1 MIGKQSVW
9 KIGEYNKEK
18 AGCFA
23 AELGISPLVTGIL
36 LERDFSSPDE
46 MREFLY
52 GSATPFHNPFLMKG
66 MRKAVERI
74 EQAIAAQEQI
84 TVYGDYDVDG
94 ITASSLLYIYFK
106 RRGANVNTYIPQRK
120 SEGYG
125 LNDEA
130 LKTIF
135 ESGTSLVITV
145 DCGISGLHEVES
157 APKELD
163 IIITDHHT
171 VPEILP
177 PAYAIVNPK
186 QEDCD
191 YPFKELSGVGVAFKL
206 CQAMELGSKAENE
219 VPAWENLTELAALGT
234 VADIVPLL
242 GENREIVRRGLKAM
256 ENTELVGLRALMEA
270 SGCPKTNIISENI
283 GFGLAPRLNAVGR
296 LEHAQSA
303 VELLVTDDAEKA
315 KDIAVML
322 NHENTLR
329 QEISRNIMEEAEAML
344 AQEEHIDTAIVL
356 ASEGWHQGVIGIVAS
371 RLVDKYHL
379 PTILIS
385 IDGDMAKGS
394 CRSIEALNLYEA
406 IAAESDLLTQFG
418 GHHQAAGLTLP
429 TANLPEFK
437 RRFKAYVREH
447 LQEEDYLPV
456 MEVDSEIC
464 TQLTV
469 RDLEELQLLEPCGCR
484 NRAPVFAFR
493 NALLRNERAMG
504 KDKTH
509 LQFMVNK
516 GDYSYRAVMWNKAC
530 LLPVLFDNMIADI
543 AFQPKINEW
552 RGEFS
557 VQLRADAIRQRFTL
571 GDLRHSGEDKQR
583 LLEAFARIR
592 DKVQVLVSSLDNAP
606 QLEGELSRHVE
617 LLTYEQL
624 MSQLMADKSSD
635 KHHAEE
641 HGFELCESILLYD
654 IPELQLKS
662 LLTYFKKHGVN
673 QVILL
678 FTCRDMENAISKAY
692 VDYPHRD
699 AMTGAYR
706 MVMGALE
713 KQGQIKLDDLPNCFN
728 GRVSVNALKIMEQ
741 LGFITINNGIIGKGV
756 IRRCQLED
764 APFYSSVQHK
774 RQTLLNIYKE
784 NLHQSQHDLLR
795 G

>member
-256 ENTELVGLRALMEA
+256 ENT
-270 SGCPKTNIISENI
+270 
-283 GFGLAPRLNAVGR
+283 
-296 LEHAQSA
+296 
-303 VELLVTDDAEKA
+303 
-315 KDIAVML
+315 
-322 NHENTLR
+322 
-329 QEISRNIMEEAEAML
+329 
-344 AQEEHIDTAIVL
+344 
-356 ASEGWHQGVIGIVAS
+356 
-371 RLVDKYHL
+371 
-379 PTILIS
+379 
-385 IDGDMAKGS
+385 
-394 CRSIEALNLYEA
+394 
-406 IAAESDLLTQFG
+406 
-418 GHHQAAGLTLP
+418 
-429 TANLPEFK
+429 
-437 RRFKAYVREH
+437 
-447 LQEEDYLPV
+447 
-456 MEVDSEIC
+456 
-464 TQLTV
+464 
-469 RDLEELQLLEPCGCR
+469 
-484 NRAPVFAFR
+484 
-493 NALLRNERAMG
+493 
-504 KDKTH
+504 
-509 LQFMVNK
+509 
-516 GDYSYRAVMWNKAC
+516 C
-530 LLPVLFDNMIADI
+530 LLYTSPS
-543 AFQPKINEW
+543 P
-552 RGEFS
+552 
-557 VQLRADAIRQRFTL
+557 
-571 GDLRHSGEDKQR
+571 
-583 LLEAFARIR
+583 R
-592 DKVQVLVSSLDNAP
+592 DS
-606 QLEGELSRHVE
+606 
-617 LLTYEQL
+617 
-624 MSQLMADKSSD
+624 
-635 KHHAEE
+635 
-641 HGFELCESILLYD
+641 
-654 IPELQLKS
+654 
-662 LLTYFKKHGVN
+662 
-673 QVILL
+673 
-678 FTCRDMENAISKAY
+678 
-692 VDYPHRD
+692 
-699 AMTGAYR
+699 
-706 MVMGALE
+706 
-713 KQGQIKLDDLPNCFN
+713 
-728 GRVSVNALKIMEQ
+728 
-741 LGFITINNGIIGKGV
+741 
-756 IRRCQLED
+756 
-764 APFYSSVQHK
+764 
-774 RQTLLNIYKE
+774 
-784 NLHQSQHDLLR
+784 
-795 G
+795 

>member
-1 MIGKQSVW
+1 MIGKQSLW
-9 KIGEYNKEK
+9 KISDYNKEK

-36 LERDFSSPDE
+36 LERELNNPEE

-52 GSATPFHNPFLMKG
+52 GSAKPFHDPFLMKD
-66 MRKAVERI
+66 MRKSVERI
-74 EQAIAAQEQI
+74 EKAISAQEKI

-94 ITASSLLYIYFK
+94 ITASSLLYIYLK
-106 RRGANVNTYIPQRK
+106 KRGANVSTYIPQRK

-130 LKTIF
+130 LRSIYDG
-135 ESGTSLVITV
+135 GTSLVITV
-145 DCGISGLHEVES
+145 DCGISGLHEVER
-157 APKELD
+157 APKAMD

-186 QEDCD
+186 QADCE

-206 CQAMELGSKAENE
+206 CQAMELGSDALNALPE
-219 VPAWENLTELAALGT
+219 WEGLTELAALGT

-270 SGCPKTNIISENI
+270 SGCPKENIISEHI
-283 GFGLAPRLNAVGR
+283 GFVLAPRLNAVGR

-303 VELLVTDDAEKA
+303 VELLVTDSSEKA
-315 KDIAVML
+315 QNIAAML
-322 NHENTLR
+322 NHENAIR
-329 QEISRNIMEEAEAML
+329 QEISRNIMEEAEALLSM
-344 AQEEHIDTAIVL
+344 EEHIDTAIVL

-371 RLVDKYHL
+371 RLVEKYHL

-385 IDGDMAKGS
+385 VDGEMAKGS

-429 TANLPEFK
+429 TANLAEFK
-437 RRFKAYVREH
+437 RRFKIYVKEH
-447 LQEEDYLPV
+447 LQADDYLPV
-456 MEVDSEIC
+456 LDVDSEIC
-464 TQLTV
+464 SQITV
-469 RDLEELQLLEPCGCR
+469 RDLEELKLLEPCGCR
-484 NRAPVFAFR
+484 NRAPIFAFR

-504 KDKTH
+504 RDKTH
-509 LQFMVNK
+509 LQFTVNK
-516 GDYSYRAVMWNKAC
+516 GDYSYRALMWNKAC

-552 RGEFS
+552 HGDTS
-557 VQLRADAIRQRFTL
+557 VQLHAASIRQRFAL
-571 GDLRHSGEDKQR
+571 GDLRHSNEDKKR
-583 LLEAFARIR
+583 LLEAFARVR
-592 DKVQVLVSSLDNAP
+592 DRIQVVVSKTSSLPDFKGDLAKYI
-606 QLEGELSRHVE
+606 EVVTYAE
-617 LLTYEQL
+617 LLPQFLAE
-624 MSQLMADKSSD
+624 KSSD
-635 KHHAEE
+635 RHEDTSKNIS
-641 HGFELCESILLYD
+641 LCDTVLLYD
-654 IPELQLKS
+654 IPELSVKS
-662 LLTYFKKHGVN
+662 LLTYFKHCGVK
-673 QVILL
+673 QVVLL
-678 FTCRDMENAISKAY
+678 FTCKDLENAVQQSYI
-692 VDYPHRD
+692 DYPHRD
-699 AMTGAYR
+699 VMTGAYR

-713 KQGQIKLDDLPNCFN
+713 QHGQIAMDNLPECFN
-728 GRVSVNALKIMEQ
+728 GRVSVNAVKIMEQ
-741 LGFITINNGIIGKGV
+741 LGFITINNGIICKGV

-764 APFYSSVQHK
+764 SPLYSSVQHK
-774 RQTLLNIYKE
+774 RHNLLNIYKE
-784 NLHQSQHDLLR
+784 NMHQSQYELLR